1 MNFRYIV
8 NTFTRIFLV
17 KKSLDNQDLQTIQ
30 NLQKIINNITI
41 YTHNYSSLSCNE
53 RVMLH
58 SMINLIN

>member
-1 MNFRYIV
+1 MNFRYFL

-17 KKSLDNQDLQTIQ
+17 KKSFENQNLQTIK
-30 NLQKIINNITI
+30 NLQNFINNITI

-53 RVMLH
+53 RMMLH

>member
-17 KKSLDNQDLQTIQ
+17 KKSLDNQ
-30 NLQKIINNITI
+30 NLQNFINNITI
-41 YTHNYSSLSCNE
+41 YSDNYTSLSCNE
-53 RVMLH
+53 RMMLH